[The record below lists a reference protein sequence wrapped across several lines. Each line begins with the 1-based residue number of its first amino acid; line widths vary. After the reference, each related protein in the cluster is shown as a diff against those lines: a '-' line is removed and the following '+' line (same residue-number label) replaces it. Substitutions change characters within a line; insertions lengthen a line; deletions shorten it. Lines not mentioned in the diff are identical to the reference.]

1 MFKKS
6 FMELH
11 CVYGIAFKFK
21 IEMSS
26 ENIFMQ

>member
-11 CVYGIAFKFK
+11 YRYGIAFKFK